1 MLPIDVPPPHN
12 RGGGVEVGPEARRNA
27 YPSEPE
33 TNLGPQA
40 RGRRTGDNKLAQS
53 LPAGRARAG

>member
-1 MLPIDVPPPHN
+1 MLPIDVPP
-12 RGGGVEVGPEARRNA
+12 RVEVGPEARRNA

-33 TNLGPQA
+33 TTLGPQA
-40 RGRRTGDNKLAQS
+40 GGRRRTGDNKLAQS